1 MKKNNKSHLIF
12 SQRVQL
18 QYCLDNR
25 YHCTASL
32 LAKQIGVSRWTIYY
46 EIKKNREV
54 RRTIDTVFNHSTYHC
69 PLLNKFP
76 FCCNGCPTTNCTH
89 RRYLYN
95 AYSAHDKAR
104 KTLISSRSNT
114 ALIRQTIKILD
125 NQVSPLIKQGQSI
138 HVAKITSG
146 CVYSE
151 STIRNY
157 IEKER
162 LNVKRIDLPRAVRFR
177 SKKEY
182 QYTGP
187 KLSINV
193 LNGRTYDDYCDYMKL
208 HPNAIVI
215 QVDSLIGKRND
226 RQAILTIF
234 FKNSK
239 LQIGR
244 LYNKKADDV
253 VRILKQLYTIAQSHG
268 FKLFDV
274 ILADNGPEFHKLYQ
288 LEVNEET
295 GEKICSVFYCDP
307 YRSCQKAECEKNHGL
322 FRRIYPKSTSFHP
335 LIQEVVDEIFSHINS
350 YPRSSLDNLTPYD
363 LFVEE
368 YNSIILAEIGIIKV
382 PTKKVTLKP
391 WHK

>member
-1 MKKNNKSHLIF
+1 MKKNNKSHLTF

-25 YHCTASL
+25 YNCTASSL
-32 LAKQIGVSRWTIYY
+32 SKQIGVSRWTIYY

-54 RRTIDTVFNHSTYHC
+54 RRTVDTVFNHSTYHC
-69 PLLNKFP
+69 PLLDKFP
-76 FCCNGCPTTNCTH
+76 FCCNGCPTTKCTH
-89 RRYLYN
+89 RRFLYN
-95 AYSAHDKAR
+95 AYSANDQAR
-104 KTLISSRSNT
+104 KTLVSSRSNT
-114 ALIRQTIKILD
+114 SLVRQTIKTLD
-125 NQVSPLIKQGQSI
+125 NQISPLIKQGQSI
-138 HVAKITSG
+138 HVAKMTSG

-162 LNVKRIDLPRAVRFR
+162 LDVKRIDLPRAVRFR

-182 QYTGP
+182 QYTRP

-193 LNGRTYDDYCDYMKL
+193 LNGRTYDDYYDYMKL
-208 HPNAIVI
+208 HPHAIVI

-239 LQIGR
+239 LQIGS

-274 ILADNGPEFHKLYQ
+274 ILADNGPEFHNLYQ
-288 LEVNEET
+288 LEVDEET

-368 YNSIILAEIGIIKV
+368 YNSIILAKIGIIKV